1 LRTCVSAHLSETSR
15 KDGGEGGGVGEV
27 GEVAGVG
34 GEPMWGR
41 SRGPIRHGSMRGSYY
56 DYSGRD
62 KWPFA
67 RPYSDHWKY
76 ARRNAEKAAVQA
88 EILKSLY
95 LVGAL
100 GKVVD

>member
-1 LRTCVSAHLSETSR
+1 
-15 KDGGEGGGVGEV
+15 
-27 GEVAGVG
+27 
-34 GEPMWGR
+34 MWGR
-41 SRGPIRHGSMRGSYY
+41 SRGPISHGSMRGSYY

-88 EILKSLY
+88 EILKS
-95 LVGAL
+95 
-100 GKVVD
+100 